1 MKYFKSCLNY
11 TGGKHKLLNQ
21 IVPLFPNKI
30 NNFVDLFCGGA
41 NVAINVNAKGKMIGI
56 DKQREVL
63 RLFIPLKT
71 QRRKIY
77 STVSL
82 VLSQNMI

>member
-1 MKYFKSCLNY
+1 MLQTEMKYFKSCLNY

-41 NVAINVNAKGKMIGI
+41 NVAINVNAKGK
-56 DKQREVL
+56 
-63 RLFIPLKT
+63 
-71 QRRKIY
+71 
-77 STVSL
+77 
-82 VLSQNMI
+82 